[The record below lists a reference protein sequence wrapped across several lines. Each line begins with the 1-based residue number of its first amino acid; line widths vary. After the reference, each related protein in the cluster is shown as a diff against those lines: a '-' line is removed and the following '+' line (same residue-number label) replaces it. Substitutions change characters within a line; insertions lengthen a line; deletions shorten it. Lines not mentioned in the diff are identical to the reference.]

1 MAEVSVYNMQGE
13 QTSTVAISDRLFA
26 QKVHAN
32 LLHEVVTMYLSN
44 QRAGTSSTKTRGE
57 VSGGG
62 SKPWK
67 QKHTGRA
74 RAGSIRSPLW
84 RHGGIIFGPK
94 PRSYKY
100 NLPNQ
105 KKRQALISALSSK
118 LKDNDLIILDKLELA
133 QPKTKLVDHLLKK
146 LNVKT
151 PTLLVIN
158 TFTEELKKASRNIE
172 TLQVVT
178 AAGVNVYDILRS
190 KTLIITKDALPG
202 LEARI

>member
-1 MAEVSVYNMQGE
+1 MAEVSVYNMKGE
-13 QTSTVAISDRLFA
+13 HASTIAIPDRLFA

-44 QRAGTSSTKTRGE
+44 RRLGTASTKTKGE

-62 SKPWK
+62 TKPWK

-105 KKRQALISALSSK
+105 KKRQALVSALSSK
-118 LKDNDLIILDKLELA
+118 LKDNDLIILDKIELA
-133 QPKTKLVDHLLKK
+133 QPKTKLVDHILKK

-158 TFTEELKKASRNIE
+158 TFTEELKKASRNIR
-172 TLQVVT
+172 TFQVVT
-178 AAGVNVYDILRS
+178 AAGVNAYDVLRS
-190 KTLIITKDALPG
+190 KTLIITQDALPG